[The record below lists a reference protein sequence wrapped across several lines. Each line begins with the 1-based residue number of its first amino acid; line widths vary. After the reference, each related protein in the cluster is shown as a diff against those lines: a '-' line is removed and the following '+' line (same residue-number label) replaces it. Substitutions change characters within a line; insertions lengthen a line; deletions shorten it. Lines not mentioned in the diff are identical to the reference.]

1 MLLNTSLLNN
11 GKGYYLVSLIQN
23 MEKLGLNEQEI
34 YGMIIS
40 GGIEGRILD
49 IKGYSY
55 ADLLVN
61 KNNAYQTIAQYKD
74 EIQTHVTEEAIQKAV
89 KKANKPKKVKGQDI
103 AKSTME
109 LTIAGSG
116 GSQVCDD
123 VQTDY
128 QRLTIER
135 TNENKKEG
143 SEQDVPN

>member
-1 MLLNTSLLNN
+1 MNTSLLNN
-11 GKGYYLVSLIQN
+11 GKGHYLVSLIQN
-23 MEKLGLNEQEI
+23 MEKLGLNEHET

-40 GGIEGRILD
+40 GGIEGKILD

-61 KNNAYQTIAQYKD
+61 KKNVCQTIAQHKD
-74 EIQTHVTEEAIQKAV
+74 KIKTQVSEETIQSTV

-123 VQTDY
+123 VQADY
-128 QRLTIER
+128 QRLMAEKTK
-135 TNENKKEG
+135 ENKREG

>member
-1 MLLNTSLLNN
+1 M
-11 GKGYYLVSLIQN
+11 SLIQN

-40 GGIEGRILD
+40 GGIDGRILD

-74 EIQTHVTEEAIQKAV
+74 KIQTYVTEETIQKAI

-103 AKSTME
+103 AKETME
-109 LTIAGSG
+109 LTIAGNG

-123 VQTDY
+123 VQADY
-128 QRLTIER
+128 QRLMAEKTKENER
-135 TNENKKEG
+135 EG

>member
-1 MLLNTSLLNN
+1 
-11 GKGYYLVSLIQN
+11 
-23 MEKLGLNEQEI
+23 MEQTGFNIQEI
-34 YGMIIS
+34 YGMIINL
-40 GGIEGRILD
+40 GVN
-49 IKGYSY
+49 GYVLQNDKEY
-55 ADLLVN
+55 TYQTLLRN
-61 KNNAYQTIAQYKD
+61 KKNACQTIAQYKD
-74 EIQTHVTEEAIQKAV
+74 KVQTQVSEETIQRAV

-109 LTIAGSG
+109 LTITGSG

-128 QRLTIER
+128 QRLMIER